1 MNNIRN
7 TVLACIDGSTYSE
20 GVVDYAAWVSRTV
33 QNPLK
38 LLHNIDHRHIPVTD
52 LSGNIGLGTR
62 ESLMEEY
69 TELEAKASRLLMEQ
83 GNNMLDRALARSVQQ
98 QAFKPT
104 ALQRHGSLADA
115 LIDMEDEIRVLV
127 MGVRGE
133 DHENRQNRIGA
144 QLEIVI
150 RSMHRPVLVVNRPF
164 TAPPQ
169 RIMLAWDG
177 NDAAQRGVDWIA
189 TSPLYHG
196 MCCHIVHVLK
206 DGRTDKAG
214 KPDNG
219 SLQATAARLASAGLE
234 VVTANLHGDVDQA
247 LHQYQQEQQIDM
259 TVMGAFGHSRL
270 RELLFGSLTVKILC
284 SAQVPLLLLR

>member
-1 MNNIRN
+1 MKNIRN

-20 GVVDYAAWVSRTV
+20 AVVDYSAWVSRTV
-33 QNPLK
+33 ENPLK
-38 LLHNIDHRHIPVTD
+38 LLHNIDHRHTPVTD

-69 TELEAKASRLLMEQ
+69 TELEAKATRLLMEQ
-83 GNNMLDRALARSVQQ
+83 GNNMLDRALERAIQQ

-104 ALQRHGSLADA
+104 ALQRHGNLADA

-133 DHENRQNRIGA
+133 DHENRQNRLGA
-144 QLEIVI
+144 QLETVI
-150 RSMHRPVLVVNRPF
+150 RSMQRPVLVVNRPF

-169 RIMLAWDG
+169 RIMLAHDG
-177 NDAAQRGVDWIA
+177 NDAAHKGVDWIA
-189 TSPLYHG
+189 TSPLYRG
-196 MCCHIVHVLK
+196 MCCHIVHVTK
-206 DGRTDKAG
+206 DGRAEKTG
-214 KPDNG
+214 KPEKD
-219 SLQATAARLASAGLE
+219 SLRAAADRLASAGLD
-234 VVTANLHGDVDQA
+234 VVTANLHGNVDQA

>member
-20 GVVDYAAWVSRTV
+20 AVVDYAAWVSRTV
-33 QNPLK
+33 ENPLK
-38 LLHNIDHRHIPVTD
+38 LLHNIEHRHTPVTD

-62 ESLMEEY
+62 ESLLEEY

-83 GNNMLDRALARSVQQ
+83 GNRMLDLALDRSVRQ

-104 ALQRHGSLADA
+104 ALQRHGSLAES

-127 MGVRGE
+127 IGVRGE
-133 DHENRQNRIGA
+133 DHENRQNQIGA
-144 QLEIVI
+144 QLETVI
-150 RSMHRPVLVVNRPF
+150 RAMHRPVLVVNRPF

-169 RIMLAWDG
+169 RIMLAYDG
-177 NDAAQRGVDWIA
+177 NDAARKGIDWIA
-189 TSPLYHG
+189 TSPLYRG
-196 MCCHIVHVLK
+196 MCCHIVHVTK
-206 DGRTDKAG
+206 DGKGDRDQLQEAAG
-214 KPDNG
+214 K
-219 SLQATAARLASAGLE
+219 LASAGLE
-234 VVTANLHGDVDQA
+234 VVTANLHGNVDQA
-247 LHQYQQEQQIDM
+247 LHSYQQEHEIDM

-270 RELLFGSLTVKILC
+270 RELLFGSVTVKILC